1 MAVGTQFMALVDML
15 REDLGKSTN
24 VGVGVDD
31 LPSLKRA
38 INRSYAILTDKYRWD
53 HLTYKPPRI
62 SLNAGQRVYD
72 FPANLKLNDLAE
84 VVVWQGATAIPLD
97 RGISHPEYA
106 IFNSDDG
113 VRGDPPQKWDLMFNG
128 TATQIE
134 IWPIPASNGN
144 KLALTGNYH
153 LPALIN
159 DSDLCRLDDELVVLG
174 AAARHLERQGSKDA
188 KTAKEEFAQ
197 RLSDMQKR
205 GGPGMRVSMNGAGD
219 SPQSRRNLLI
229 VGR

>member
-15 REDLGKSTN
+15 REDLGRSTN

-31 LPSLKRA
+31 LPSLKRS
-38 INRSYAILTDKYRWD
+38 INRSYAILVDKYRWD
-53 HLTYKPPRI
+53 HLTYKPDRI
-62 SLNAGQRVYD
+62 DLNAGQRVYD
-72 FPANLKLNDLAE
+72 FPAALKLNDLAE
-84 VVVWQGATAIPLD
+84 VVAWQGSMPIPLE
-97 RGISHPEYA
+97 RGVSYPEYSV
-106 IFNSDDG
+106 FNSDDD

-134 IWPIPASNGN
+134 IWPIPASNGM

-159 DSDLCRLDDELVVLG
+159 DADLCRLDDELVVLG
-174 AAARHLERQGSKDA
+174 AAVRHLERQGSKDA

-197 RLSDMQKR
+197 RLSDTQKR
-205 GGPGMRVSMNGAGD
+205 GGPGTRVTMNGVGD
-219 SPQSRRNLLI
+219 APSHRRNLLI